1 MYRSG
6 ITKNG
11 VPEKDYKKKKSLGG
25 LFFQNVIVEIAWA
38 FKEASSK
45 I

>member
-6 ITKNG
+6 MTKKR

-25 LFFQNVIVEIAWA
+25 LFSQDVMVEIAWA
-38 FKEASSK
+38 FK
-45 I
+45 